1 MNMTT
6 PPGTGVWILG
16 DNFLQNYVTIFDYDN
31 MRVGFIG
38 ESEYADIPTTVMQ
51 YISYVVMFLLAV
63 VVLFVIIN
71 LCCTGDRFKSESV
84 DDNFQSFHI
93 SKSGGTKRQNTNAT
107 ATYGDSAFLP
117 REGSGVSQETG
128 KNSDRQQ
135 RLL

>member
-51 YISYVVMFLLAV
+51 YISYVVMFLLAA

-71 LCCTGDRFKSESV
+71 LCCTGDRFKSEGV
-84 DDNFQSFHI
+84 DDNFQSFHR
-93 SKSGGTKRQNTNAT
+93 SKSGGT
-107 ATYGDSAFLP
+107 
-117 REGSGVSQETG
+117 
-128 KNSDRQQ
+128 
-135 RLL
+135 